1 VKSTSLTSTPLIA
14 AIAWIIALIID
25 PGAFEPASVLLVGL
39 GLLAMATV
47 AVVGMVLSG
56 GRWARR
62 LAFVAIAAT
71 VLVAAS
77 RPIDAMWFVA
87 IALTGVSLGS
97 MFLPGVTEGIR
108 KLPSASG
115 PPPRSVLTPTVL
127 LTVPFV
133 VGFVVVDGDTWAMLV
148 VGFTALVSSFLYA
161 RVVPGGLLAV
171 RVVWPAIALG
181 MAPFLGFA
189 GGAVSALLGLA
200 VAGLSWHPSVKV
212 AFHPPTEAGSTYP
225 IPPELTPKEVLDAAQ
240 IDERGNP
247 Q

>member
-1 VKSTSLTSTPLIA
+1 MKSTSLTSTPLIA
-14 AIAWIIALIID
+14 ATAWIVALIVD
-25 PGAFEPASVLLVGL
+25 PGGFEPASVLLIGL

-62 LAFVAIAAT
+62 LALFAIVAM
-71 VLVAAS
+71 VLVATI
-77 RPIDAMWFVA
+77 RPIDPIWFVA
-87 IALTGVSLGS
+87 VALTAVSLAS
-97 MFLPGVTEGIR
+97 MFLPGVTDRLR
-108 KLPSASG
+108 KLPSSSG

-127 LTVPFV
+127 LTVPF
-133 VGFVVVDGDTWAMLV
+133 A
-148 VGFTALVSSFLYA
+148 VGFTAVDGEPWAMIVVGVTALVASFLYA

-171 RVVWPAIALG
+171 RIVWPAIALG
-181 MAPFLGFA
+181 LAPLLGFV
-189 GGAVSALLGLA
+189 GGAVSALLGLV